1 MKFHFKL
8 RMFAALAAATL
19 LFGAKTEAQGFGDF
33 GLSVTSSASSLLV
46 SNSLTYTITVTN
58 QVGFLQDVNVSNTLP
73 VSVQFVSAN
82 PGPGVTVTNYGS
94 VTVFDIKGFDYPTLA
109 QMTLTVRPTAVGF
122 ITNLVTVSAPIVTN
136 TAATNIV
143 TQITNITVNA
153 DLGVA
158 ITVPSVPVIVNDLTA
173 YGIRVTN
180 SGPDAVPGVVL
191 TNTLP
196 PGLILKSV
204 SPTSPA
210 YTKVGSNLV
219 FNLGTLTN
227 GGSKSFQLTIQPT
240 NAAVLNFFASAT
252 APNLLDPNLTNNTAS
267 NSLDVIDYSAA
278 DLVAVT
284 NSAQIV
290 NHQNGLIEQS
300 ILLSN
305 IGTNDVTAA
314 RVVVTGLSNRLFN
327 ASGTNNGTPFV
338 VYASKLAV
346 NQSVT
351 LLLQYAPRL
360 PFPFADSQLQAFA
373 VPVPDWT
380 PPAAASTSKS
390 LNITRLLRLASGNM
404 LVEFPAIT
412 NRSYTVVY
420 SDNVSFS
427 NAMIAP
433 PSIVA
438 PANVIQ
444 WIDYGP
450 PTTAS
455 APTNSPVRFYRVFL
469 NP

>member
-1 MKFHFKL
+1 
-8 RMFAALAAATL
+8 
-19 LFGAKTEAQGFGDF
+19 
-33 GLSVTSSASSLLV
+33 V
-46 SNSLTYTITVTN
+46 
-58 QVGFLQDVNVSNTLP
+58 
-73 VSVQFVSAN
+73 
-82 PGPGVTVTNYGS
+82 
-94 VTVFDIKGFDYPTLA
+94 
-109 QMTLTVRPTAVGF
+109 
-122 ITNLVTVSAPIVTN
+122 
-136 TAATNIV
+136 
-143 TQITNITVNA
+143 
-153 DLGVA
+153 
-158 ITVPSVPVIVNDLTA
+158 
-173 YGIRVTN
+173 
-180 SGPDAVPGVVL
+180 
-191 TNTLP
+191 
-196 PGLILKSV
+196 
-204 SPTSPA
+204 
-210 YTKVGSNLV
+210 
-219 FNLGTLTN
+219 
-227 GGSKSFQLTIQPT
+227 
-240 NAAVLNFFASAT
+240 T

-267 NSLDVIDYSAA
+267 NSLDVMDYPAA

-305 IGTNDVTAA
+305 VGTNDVTAA
-314 RVVVTGLSNRLFN
+314 RVIVTGLSNRLFN

-346 NQSVT
+346 NQSVS

-380 PPAAASTSKS
+380 PPTAASTSKS
-390 LNITRLLRLASGNM
+390 LNITRLVQLANGNM

-450 PTTAS
+450 PTTTS